1 MISIFTKLWTR
12 SKSWIIANISKEIA
26 AISYVELGQGQST
39 HPRDRMDRQY

>member
-1 MISIFTKLWTR
+1 MMSIFTKVWTR
-12 SKSWIIANISKEIA
+12 SKSWIIAGISKA